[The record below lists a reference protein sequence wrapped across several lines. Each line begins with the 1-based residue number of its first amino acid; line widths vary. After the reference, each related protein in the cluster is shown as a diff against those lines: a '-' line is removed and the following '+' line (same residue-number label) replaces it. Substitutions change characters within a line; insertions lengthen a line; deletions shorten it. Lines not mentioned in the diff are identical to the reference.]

1 MSKRLI
7 AVIGGS
13 FNPVHNGHIAIGEAV
28 ERALSPDKIL
38 FIPSYIHA
46 DKGKAQGASPEDRFF
61 MLQLALEGRSGW
73 EVSDIEYKR
82 EETSYTVHT
91 MEKLTK
97 MYENTEFHFVCGA
110 DIMYTIHTWKNRI
123 DFFNYVNLPSFKD
136 RLYHRRIFGTGG
148 QGKKRIRHHI
158 KVIECDQLDI
168 SSSDIR
174 QRLSRGADV
183 AGMLPER
190 VLEYIKEKGLYKAVF
205 NGSMNA
211 EEILAKLKSILPE
224 KISTYLGCNGYG
236 VKAGTNLLCR

>member
-110 DIMYTIHTWKNRI
+110 DIMYTIHTWREPYRLFQLCKFAVVQRPGYTTEE
-123 DFFNYVNLPSFKD
+123 FLEQVD
-136 RLYHRRIFGTGG
+136 RVRKEYDG
-148 QGKKRIRHHI
+148 HI

-190 VLEYIKEKGLYKAVF
+190 VLEYIKEKGLYKASV
-205 NGSMNA
+205 
-211 EEILAKLKSILPE
+211 
-224 KISTYLGCNGYG
+224 
-236 VKAGTNLLCR
+236 

>member
-110 DIMYTIHTWKNRI
+110 DIMYTIHTWREP
-123 DFFNYVNLPSFKD
+123 Y
-136 RLYHRRIFGTGG
+136 
-148 QGKKRIRHHI
+148 RHHYA
-158 KVIECDQLDI
+158 KECGTRRKKAALQQQVPL
-168 SSSDIR
+168 R
-174 QRLSRGADV
+174 RGTA
-183 AGMLPER
+183 
-190 VLEYIKEKGLYKAVF
+190 
-205 NGSMNA
+205 
-211 EEILAKLKSILPE
+211 
-224 KISTYLGCNGYG
+224 
-236 VKAGTNLLCR
+236 